1 MYCVELRT
9 ELEANKSS
17 EIIPELFI
25 DSAGNRTQS
34 VRILSTHAESCH
46 VGVIPCDRVVNVLS
60 IGKIE
65 MMLMIMSGLKGE
77 IFEKKILTS
86 RSVQSFVLFLKC
98 FEHHEQSRVFNCK

>member
-46 VGVIPCDRVVNVLS
+46 VGVIPCDRVVNAFANWQDRDDADDNVWS
-60 IGKIE
+60 ERRDI
-65 MMLMIMSGLKGE
+65 
-77 IFEKKILTS
+77 
-86 RSVQSFVLFLKC
+86 
-98 FEHHEQSRVFNCK
+98 